1 MRKTLSLVLA
11 AAMLSTTIA
20 ACGSSNNTATTTAA
34 AAETTAAAETSAAAE
49 TTAAAGE
56 TADASAAQDF
66 AGQTLTI
73 STFSFNAELL
83 QKNIYDPFME
93 QTGAK
98 LVVETGK
105 NAERVTK
112 IEESPENYDVVV
124 ISDSFAA
131 QLGNDGIL
139 GSIDRS
145 KIANLDSIY
154 DVAKAP
160 MGEEYGPAYTFNRL
174 GIVYDP
180 SMIDVEIKSFA
191 DLWNPELKDCI
202 AVPDITTTSG
212 VLFYYATAAAF
223 GLTPGQDDDA
233 IFAKLEELKPN
244 VVKTWTSA
252 NDTITMLNQGE
263 ASVAALLDYSYTTA
277 KQANPD
283 YVWVSPSEGNFACF
297 NMLNITKD
305 CKNKELAEA
314 FINFYLSKDVQLA
327 DAIDGVDAPVNTE
340 VELTEEQ
347 AANFTYG
354 QEMVD
359 SLVLPDWSLITEKKA
374 DWINRWNELFSVQ

>member
-34 AAETTAAAETSAAAE
+34 AAETTAAAETSAAE

-139 GSIDRS
+139 GNIDRS

-154 DVAKAP
+154 DAAKAP

-263 ASVAALLDYSYTTA
+263 ASVAPLLDYSYTTA

-327 DAIDGVDAPVNTE
+327 DALDGVDAPVNTE

>member
-34 AAETTAAAETSAAAE
+34 AAETTAAAETSAAE

-131 QLGNDGIL
+131 QLVNDGIL
-139 GSIDRS
+139 GNIDRS

-154 DVAKAP
+154 DAAKAP

-327 DAIDGVDAPVNTE
+327 DALDGVDAPVNTE

>member
-34 AAETTAAAETSAAAE
+34 AAETTAAE

-314 FINFYLSKDVQLA
+314 FINFYLSKDVQQA
-327 DAIDGVDAPVNTE
+327 DALDGVDAPVNTE

-359 SLVLPDWSLITEKKA
+359 SLILPDWSLITEKKA

>member
-34 AAETTAAAETSAAAE
+34 AAETTAAAETSAAE

-83 QKNIYDPFME
+83 QKNVYDPFME

-98 LVVETGK
+98 IVVETGK

-131 QLGNDGIL
+131 QLGNDGVL
-139 GSIDRS
+139 GNIDRS

-180 SMIDVEIKSFA
+180 SMTDVEIKSFA

-305 CKNKELAEA
+305 CKNKDLAEA
-314 FINFYLSKDVQLA
+314 FINFYLSKDVQQA
-327 DAIDGVDAPVNTE
+327 DALDGVDAPVNTE

-359 SLVLPDWSLITEKKA
+359 SLILPDWSLITEKKA

>member
-34 AAETTAAAETSAAAE
+34 AAETTAAAETSAAE

-139 GSIDRS
+139 GNIDRS

-154 DVAKAP
+154 DAAKAP

-180 SMIDVEIKSFA
+180 SMIVVEIKSFA

-327 DAIDGVDAPVNTE
+327 DALDGVDAPVNTE

>member
-34 AAETTAAAETSAAAE
+34 AAETTAAAETSAAE

-56 TADASAAQDF
+56 TADASVAQDF

-83 QKNIYDPFME
+83 QKNVYDPFME

-98 LVVETGK
+98 IVVETGK

-112 IEESPENYDVVV
+112 IEESPENYDVV
-124 ISDSFAA
+124 IIGDSFAA
-131 QLGNDGIL
+131 QLANDGIL
-139 GSIDRS
+139 ENIDRS

-212 VLFYYATAAAF
+212 MLFYYATAAAF

-314 FINFYLSKDVQLA
+314 FINFYLSKDVQQA
-327 DAIDGVDAPVNTE
+327 DALDGVDAPVNTE